1 MNTAIALRIAMA
13 KDLPD
18 ELQEVIWKSYY
29 TDTVLPWMMLALESK
44 LLNNAYEKQFDRY
57 RDYVIKQVNKLC
69 ALYQEHQLWF
79 NINMDFIED
88 RLLDD
93 VFFQDGCHLFDMY
106 RVIKENI
113 THPYLLRLNLIGM
126 VDTVRSHGRK
136 KIDACILCDMFLKRL
151 IVMISPSIIPYY

>member
-18 ELQEVIWKSYY
+18 ELQEIIWKSYY
-29 TDTVLPWMMLALESK
+29 KDTVLPWLMLKVEMK
-44 LLNNAYEKQFDRY
+44 QLNNAYEKRFDRY

-69 ALYQEHQLWF
+69 AFYLENQLLF
-79 NINMDFIED
+79 NMNMDFAED

-93 VFFQDGCHLFDMY
+93 VFFEDGRHLFDMY
-106 RVIKENI
+106 LIIKENI
-113 THPYLLRLNLIGM
+113 THPYLLHLNLIDM